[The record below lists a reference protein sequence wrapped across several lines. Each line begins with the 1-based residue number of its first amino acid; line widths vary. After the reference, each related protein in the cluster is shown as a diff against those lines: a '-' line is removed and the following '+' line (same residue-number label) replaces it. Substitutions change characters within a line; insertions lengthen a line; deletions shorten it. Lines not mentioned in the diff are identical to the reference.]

1 MNNNLKLIL
10 KFNPEEVFYKAW
22 FYKNWAEKSK
32 NKKVKLKLIK
42 KAFKEIKNTDNDRIK
57 RMIDLSFKRREEY
70 PVHDYF

>member
-42 KAFKEIKNTDNDRIK
+42 KDE
-57 RMIDLSFKRREEY
+57 
-70 PVHDYF
+70 